1 MFKENGVLKPV
12 LRVHSELLRAVAPAT
27 AKFAPYVKFP
37 AILSRIGE
45 FGIAPTPKAAAE
57 MKFWLSHYDLRTL

>member
-12 LRVHSELLRAVAPAT
+12 FCVHSELLRAVAPAT

-45 FGIAPTPKAAAE
+45 FGIAPTPKAVSE
-57 MKFWLSHYDLRTL
+57 KKFLLSY